1 MMIKLET
8 KNAFLNENFADYQD
22 SVTHCHEL
30 LMTKKGKGNDY
41 TGWVEWPFDY
51 DKEEFAVF

>member
-1 MMIKLET
+1 MIKLET

-30 LMTKKGKGNDY
+30 LMTKKGTRGH
-41 TGWVEWPFDY
+41 
-51 DKEEFAVF
+51 